1 MHTRYP
7 NAVVLDRTDRRTLH
21 ELQLDGALTDA
32 QLAERVYKSES
43 ACRRHRHRLSEE
55 GVMRYAV
62 VVDQRLVGYPENV
75 FVEITLESQN
85 HMHLERFEA
94 AVLDIDEVV
103 ACHALIGRCDYLLH
117 VVVQSLEHYDQ
128 ILKAQLTQ
136 LPGVS
141 HLESHPALHQVV
153 RKVELPVL
161 ADS

>member
-7 NAVVLDRTDRRTLH
+7 NAVVLDRTDRRILH

-43 ACRRHRHRLSEE
+43 ACRRHRHRLSKE

-85 HMHLERFEA
+85 HMHL
-94 AVLDIDEVV
+94 
-103 ACHALIGRCDYLLH
+103 
-117 VVVQSLEHYDQ
+117 VVVQSLEHYE
-128 ILKAQLTQ
+128 